1 MVEPSNNGP
10 QNSGKLKDN
19 SFFPWFSIFIPK
31 NGINN
36 ILQQQVFRFVLFK
49 SVIAR
54 FFCNLTDIFLSL
66 NKPAKQRDSTLN
78 HPEFAKLTFAWVMR
92 ASTKFKFQYCMS

>member
-10 QNSGKLKDN
+10 RNIGKLKDD
-19 SFFPWFSIFIPK
+19 SFFPWFLIFIPK

-36 ILQQQVFRFVLFK
+36 ILQYQVFRFVLFK

-66 NKPAKQRDSTLN
+66 YKQAKQKDSTLN
-78 HPEFAKLTFAWVMR
+78 YPELAKLAFAWMIG
-92 ASTKFKFQYCMS
+92 ASTNFQFQYCMS

>member
-10 QNSGKLKDN
+10 RNIGKLKDD
-19 SFFPWFSIFIPK
+19 SFFPWFLIFIPK

-36 ILQQQVFRFVLFK
+36 ILQYQVFRFVLFK

-54 FFCNLTDIFLSL
+54 FYFNLTDIFLAL
-66 NKPAKQRDSTLN
+66 NKPAKQRNSTLN

-92 ASTKFKFQYCMS
+92 ASAKFQFQFCMS

>member
-1 MVEPSNNGP
+1 MEEPSNDGP

-54 FFCNLTDIFLSL
+54 FYCNLTDIFLAL
-66 NKPAKQRDSTLN
+66 DKPSKQQNSTSN
-78 HPEFAKLTFAWVMR
+78 HL
-92 ASTKFKFQYCMS
+92 